1 VGRILSFDYGRKR
14 TGIAVTDPL
23 QIIASALT
31 TVETPQVFEFISNY
45 ITNEVVE
52 CFVVGFPTIYE
63 NTNISDSVPYINEF
77 IDNLKK
83 KYPNIPVETE
93 DEHYSSKEAVQ
104 AMIDGGVKKK
114 QRRDKS
120 MVDKISATII
130 LRNYLERKSKLNK

>member
-14 TGIAVTDPL
+14 TGIAATDPL

-31 TVETPQVFEFISNY
+31 TVETPRVYEFISNY
-45 ITNEVVE
+45 IKNEVVE

-77 IDNLKK
+77 IENLKK
-83 KYPNIPVETE
+83 KFPDIPVETE
-93 DEHYSSKEAVQ
+93 DEHFSSKQAVQ
-104 AMIDGGVKKK
+104 IMIDGGVKKK
-114 QRRDKS
+114 QRRDKL

>member
-14 TGIAVTDPL
+14 TGIAATDPL

-77 IDNLKK
+77 IINLKK
-83 KYPNIPVETE
+83 KFPNIPVETE
-93 DEHYSSKEAVQ
+93 DEHYSSKEAMQ

>member
-1 VGRILSFDYGRKR
+1 MGRILSFDYGRKR